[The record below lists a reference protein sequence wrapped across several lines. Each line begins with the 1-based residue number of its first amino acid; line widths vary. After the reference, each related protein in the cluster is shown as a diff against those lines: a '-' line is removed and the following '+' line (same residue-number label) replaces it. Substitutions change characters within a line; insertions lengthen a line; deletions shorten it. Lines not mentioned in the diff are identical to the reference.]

1 MDILQKEKKG
11 NMSLTKSIAVLIEI
25 AVLLAQQKQDRPLVT
40 DSLGL
45 SLIVAIDKTY
55 MYAIFQTIR
64 EDGLPPNRKSALL
77 R

>member
-1 MDILQKEKKG
+1 M
-11 NMSLTKSIAVLIEI
+11 IEI

-40 DSLGL
+40 DSLAL

-64 EDGLPPNRKSALL
+64 EDELPPNRKSALL